1 MTDFEIFQ
9 LFHTLGGILLVH
21 IAIISNSKESK

>member
-9 LFHTLGGILLVH
+9 LFHTLGGIIIIHVTILL
-21 IAIISNSKESK
+21 NTKETK